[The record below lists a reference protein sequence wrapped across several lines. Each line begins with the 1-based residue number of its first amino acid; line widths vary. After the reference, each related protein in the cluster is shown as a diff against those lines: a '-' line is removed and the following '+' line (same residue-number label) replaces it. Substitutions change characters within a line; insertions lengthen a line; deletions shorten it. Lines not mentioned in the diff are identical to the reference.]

1 MVVRK
6 AASESRLLKN
16 ELCKRANFIE
26 DIFLWVERGDALDKF
41 ETSPMFNNASS
52 KYEYTVDSR
61 RNLEVN

>member
-1 MVVRK
+1 VVVRK

-26 DIFLWVERGDALDKF
+26 DIFLWVERVDVLGKF
-41 ETSPMFNNASS
+41 ETSAMFNNNSS